1 MPLDDFTWGAG
12 TGTAGRA
19 TGPPTPLVPGRG
31 GGSAGPGVL
40 SGVDPDLHRAMASAF
55 ATVLPAGFRA
65 VMTSGV
71 RSGDPSS
78 QHATGHAE
86 DWHIYDNN
94 RNDISNRG
102 PDVTRLYR
110 NAAVQGLLNLQYIN
124 PQKAQQFGWGNYFE
138 TEKGSGQRDIM
149 HYDLGGARASPGFGD
164 PQEIYREAAAAK
176 QKFAATPSVAAP
188 TAPATPEQPEQPEQQ
203 QAPQWPTAKPWE
215 TQQPVPA
222 PAPAPAIATAP
233 ATDLGPQTASGGAY
247 SVPPPPGPPPKPGEY
262 APPQWPTTPPWQ
274 QQEKPAELPSA
285 VSPAPPATS
294 QDAAPQWPTSPPW
307 EKPTEAAAPV
317 QDATPQWPTTPP
329 WEKPATAPAETAP
342 APGTSEK
349 PSPWTPY
356 PTKDGRFA
364 AEPETPVP
372 LPTLPSFASLL
383 PTLPTGQE
391 IGSEASAGTAAP
403 GAEQPTPAPQPEVT
417 PPPPAL
423 PVPAELGSEASMGTA
438 APGAVQPPTP
448 PVFPQVTGVYPVP
461 GELGSEASMGAAAPG
476 ATPAA
481 PLAPPQGPYP
491 VPAELGSEASMGTAA
506 PGAVQPQPAA
516 PAQAPYPVP
525 GELGSEAST
534 GTAAPG
540 AEQPDYQPTPSAGNA
555 FAYAATGSLVSS
567 TGQLI
572 GAPGHMITG
581 GAAGLVAGYQAHMRQ
596 QIAVMDAIDAG
607 QNPHIDSNDA
617 VMQSF
622 GNDYRDASADQRAAI
637 RQQAQAEITALPP
650 VKETGVFKGAQAVG
664 EAIATPGDWL
674 TTQGEKIKPPP
685 GYEDALS
692 TKVGQMIGTLPAYV
706 IAATTTGLPG
716 LVGVA
721 GMQTYSQAYQE
732 NTKAGYAPEDASA
745 DAGLK
750 AMAAAGIMT
759 VPMARWMAALTPV
772 EKRVFF
778 VAATRM
784 AADGLF
790 MTSAT
795 QAQQFVNNV
804 IDKARL
810 NPDQSLTAGLGDPKE
825 MVASTL
831 FGMLPHGAGLAR
843 AGQHDLAVNRFEAQR
858 DAVLNAW
865 RDAVAKRQQ
874 QEREA
879 PELPAPAPDAEKV
892 KAGITTVPNTD
903 KGQTLVRATDSL
915 GNSWIGHS
923 GVLVNEG
930 HNPTVDQHFKD
941 AEQTQPVQTNTDLKA
956 TKAIDDLVTSTHVD
970 ATQGITWTGAYEG
983 EAPKDENGDPVK
995 DQGGNALTGQ
1005 VMVVGHDA
1013 EGHAVE
1019 IPEERY
1025 AVLGQYGDLNHDTY
1039 LMARPGENPL
1049 VAVRDPNTG
1058 FVYAIA
1064 QGHPPATERMPD
1076 HLSLEEQDAQGKP
1089 GTVEELPQQLL
1100 MQARAAGY
1108 SGLSKETL
1116 APAEQKMLED
1126 AGIHPDEEG
1135 HYPTGQLLE
1144 EADRRINDGTWDA
1157 KMSQYDN
1164 SHLQARVPNT
1174 RRQPNIVPPDITD
1187 RPSLYRRAY
1196 RDMGYDPDVM
1206 VNKPVQD
1213 QIDVLSAGL
1222 KRIYGF
1228 KDVVVDPKAQPQK
1241 VIDTLLDAHH
1251 NLQWMAHAL
1260 GYSEKGMSL
1269 NGELTLRL
1277 EPFKGDA
1284 KKTYLGLYDPNTKSI
1299 HMPDR
1304 SNSFA
1309 HEWTHA
1315 LDHALMDKLANSPVA
1330 RGNLLSSRTREGALQ
1345 THVRP
1350 GSPEEAFARVM
1361 NAIFH
1366 DHALEAA
1373 RVTDLNAKATGTGQA
1388 AKAAAAEAARI
1399 VAGARTHQGIGPT
1412 AFRMGAQSRYHAR
1425 PEELLARAGEAYVAH
1440 LVDVLGA
1447 GNEFITKGDRAYL
1460 DQATQRFN
1468 DLYPHGPDRDAIFK
1482 AFQDLHQ
1489 VLQRDQILGHDPRA
1503 SVPSDHDILDPIHWR
1518 NLAEPQANPAL
1529 AAGLKKPIVA
1539 YTSWRQRMLAGL
1551 ETTAA
1556 RMGAER
1562 VPRWSRQGILH
1573 GALTLKDVVTPYGYS
1588 NMGQLGVYHER
1599 YENLG
1604 NHAAARVIS
1613 NVMDKLGYRYAEG
1626 RLQATPFE
1634 RLANRL
1640 AQSHVNKLDAILRNN
1655 GIDTARISAQTDR
1668 QLWDALRG
1676 RDTGAGPIPANVQRA
1691 AGEVRALLNDFWYQ
1705 VERGGIPVGMP
1716 RDEGYVPIAFDH
1728 DKIAADGQKAHA
1740 TISRAMAVDFEV
1752 KQRQQNGAFI
1762 HEAYGDLN
1770 RKNLS
1775 QPIND
1780 GMTKLGQVQ
1789 EQMRNE
1795 TDPQKLA
1802 DLDRQQQQLLAQL
1815 HDPIRDA
1822 WAKQRADDW
1831 VYALNDVPWGY
1842 KNAGGTLPSANPL
1855 KNRVLSAE
1863 ARDIMAENGYILTR
1877 PSELLPYYFHQLS
1890 RKIAFNQTFGAKGEV
1905 LDKVMNDLMAVGV
1918 PREDRVEIKRSIESS
1933 IGILTS
1939 NEVSTGHQFATWARG
1954 LYTIGLMGRAAWS
1967 TVAEPMVATMQT
1979 GSFKAGFHGFTTA
1992 TRALLADLNLLK
2004 PNDRIEHLRD
2014 IANVLGVTSTRL
2026 SEGMLTGRNAGLLG
2040 SPGRLM
2046 SNAYRRSGLTYIT
2059 NANKV
2064 GAIASADAALKIWG
2078 KQIIN
2083 QRRGSLFDPHGELR
2097 ELGIPN
2103 SEHADFAKWVT
2114 SRDEMPSLD
2123 EMTQTPMGQ
2132 RWAEAVQRFVEK
2144 TVIEPIASEK
2154 ARGANSALG
2163 RWIYGLQSYNF
2174 GFQRAVLNPFFNRW
2188 FTTMAYERG
2197 RLGKVQGTLSGTAKW
2212 AGYAAT
2218 SLAGMMAIQ
2227 LPTTML
2233 RQLLFD
2239 TDRTN
2244 QWLED
2249 GTYIENIMALAFSRI
2264 GLGGVA
2270 DPLINAISHVRY
2282 EHEISS
2288 LALGA
2293 QANVFAESL
2302 QDIIGWATGGGGSA
2316 ETNISEYRMLRG
2328 LYTLIGMPVAAT
2340 AAAALPGGPRASY
2353 LLSLLGQY
2361 GTSMTASDQFARS
2374 IAGPKG
2380 ESSKPLTREQQQ
2392 QRYYHPQ
2399 PKQKQGSEAGA
2410 GSLASGLLGIA
2421 DDFAVPALR
2430 GVGQFLARRL

>member
-1 MPLDDFTWGAG
+1 
-12 TGTAGRA
+12 
-19 TGPPTPLVPGRG
+19 
-31 GGSAGPGVL
+31 
-40 SGVDPDLHRAMASAF
+40 
-55 ATVLPAGFRA
+55 
-65 VMTSGV
+65 
-71 RSGDPSS
+71 
-78 QHATGHAE
+78 
-86 DWHIYDNN
+86 
-94 RNDISNRG
+94 
-102 PDVTRLYR
+102 
-110 NAAVQGLLNLQYIN
+110 
-124 PQKAQQFGWGNYFE
+124 
-138 TEKGSGQRDIM
+138 
-149 HYDLGGARASPGFGD
+149 
-164 PQEIYREAAAAK
+164 
-176 QKFAATPSVAAP
+176 
-188 TAPATPEQPEQPEQQ
+188 
-203 QAPQWPTAKPWE
+203 
-215 TQQPVPA
+215 
-222 PAPAPAIATAP
+222 
-233 ATDLGPQTASGGAY
+233 
-247 SVPPPPGPPPKPGEY
+247 
-262 APPQWPTTPPWQ
+262 
-274 QQEKPAELPSA
+274 
-285 VSPAPPATS
+285 
-294 QDAAPQWPTSPPW
+294 
-307 EKPTEAAAPV
+307 
-317 QDATPQWPTTPP
+317 
-329 WEKPATAPAETAP
+329 
-342 APGTSEK
+342 
-349 PSPWTPY
+349 
-356 PTKDGRFA
+356 
-364 AEPETPVP
+364 
-372 LPTLPSFASLL
+372 
-383 PTLPTGQE
+383 
-391 IGSEASAGTAAP
+391 
-403 GAEQPTPAPQPEVT
+403 
-417 PPPPAL
+417 
-423 PVPAELGSEASMGTA
+423 
-438 APGAVQPPTP
+438 
-448 PVFPQVTGVYPVP
+448 
-461 GELGSEASMGAAAPG
+461 
-476 ATPAA
+476 
-481 PLAPPQGPYP
+481 
-491 VPAELGSEASMGTAA
+491 
-506 PGAVQPQPAA
+506 
-516 PAQAPYPVP
+516 
-525 GELGSEAST
+525 
-534 GTAAPG
+534 
-540 AEQPDYQPTPSAGNA
+540 
-555 FAYAATGSLVSS
+555 
-567 TGQLI
+567 
-572 GAPGHMITG
+572 
-581 GAAGLVAGYQAHMRQ
+581 
-596 QIAVMDAIDAG
+596 
-607 QNPHIDSNDA
+607 
-617 VMQSF
+617 
-622 GNDYRDASADQRAAI
+622 
-637 RQQAQAEITALPP
+637 
-650 VKETGVFKGAQAVG
+650 
-664 EAIATPGDWL
+664 
-674 TTQGEKIKPPP
+674 
-685 GYEDALS
+685 
-692 TKVGQMIGTLPAYV
+692 
-706 IAATTTGLPG
+706 
-716 LVGVA
+716 
-721 GMQTYSQAYQE
+721 
-732 NTKAGYAPEDASA
+732 
-745 DAGLK
+745 
-750 AMAAAGIMT
+750 
-759 VPMARWMAALTPV
+759 
-772 EKRVFF
+772 
-778 VAATRM
+778 
-784 AADGLF
+784 
-790 MTSAT
+790 
-795 QAQQFVNNV
+795 
-804 IDKARL
+804 
-810 NPDQSLTAGLGDPKE
+810 
-825 MVASTL
+825 
-831 FGMLPHGAGLAR
+831 
-843 AGQHDLAVNRFEAQR
+843 
-858 DAVLNAW
+858 
-865 RDAVAKRQQ
+865 
-874 QEREA
+874 
-879 PELPAPAPDAEKV
+879 
-892 KAGITTVPNTD
+892 
-903 KGQTLVRATDSL
+903 
-915 GNSWIGHS
+915 
-923 GVLVNEG
+923 
-930 HNPTVDQHFKD
+930 
-941 AEQTQPVQTNTDLKA
+941 
-956 TKAIDDLVTSTHVD
+956 
-970 ATQGITWTGAYEG
+970 
-983 EAPKDENGDPVK
+983 
-995 DQGGNALTGQ
+995 
-1005 VMVVGHDA
+1005 
-1013 EGHAVE
+1013 
-1019 IPEERY
+1019 
-1025 AVLGQYGDLNHDTY
+1025 
-1039 LMARPGENPL
+1039 
-1049 VAVRDPNTG
+1049 
-1058 FVYAIA
+1058 
-1064 QGHPPATERMPD
+1064 
-1076 HLSLEEQDAQGKP
+1076 
-1089 GTVEELPQQLL
+1089 
-1100 MQARAAGY
+1100 
-1108 SGLSKETL
+1108 
-1116 APAEQKMLED
+1116 
-1126 AGIHPDEEG
+1126 
-1135 HYPTGQLLE
+1135 
-1144 EADRRINDGTWDA
+1144 
-1157 KMSQYDN
+1157 
-1164 SHLQARVPNT
+1164 
-1174 RRQPNIVPPDITD
+1174 
-1187 RPSLYRRAY
+1187 
-1196 RDMGYDPDVM
+1196 
-1206 VNKPVQD
+1206 
-1213 QIDVLSAGL
+1213 
-1222 KRIYGF
+1222 
-1228 KDVVVDPKAQPQK
+1228 
-1241 VIDTLLDAHH
+1241 
-1251 NLQWMAHAL
+1251 MAHAL

-1277 EPFKGDA
+1277 EPFKSVRKD
-1284 KKTYLGLYDPNTKSI
+1284 TYLGLYDPNTKSI

-1330 RGNLLSSRTREGALQ
+1330 RGNLMSSRTREGALQ

-1373 RVTDLNAKATGTGQA
+1373 RVADLNAKAAQGGKAGQ
-1388 AKAAAAEAARI
+1388 AAAAEAARI
-1399 VAGARTHQGIGPT
+1399 VAGARTHQTIGPT

-1425 PEELLARAGEAYVAH
+1425 PEELLARAHEAYVAH

-1489 VLQRDQILGHDPRA
+1489 VLQRDQILGHGPRA

-1556 RMGAER
+1556 RMGAEK
-1562 VPRWSRQGILH
+1562 VPRWSRQGVLH
-1573 GALTLKDVVTPYGYS
+1573 GALTLKDVVTPYAYS
-1588 NMGQLGVYHER
+1588 NMGQLGVYRER

-1604 NHAAARVIS
+1604 NHAAARVIG
-1613 NVMDKLGYRYAEG
+1613 NVMDKLGYRYSEG
-1626 RLQATPFE
+1626 RYQPTPYE

-1691 AGEVRALLNDFWYQ
+1691 AGEVRALLADFWYQ
-1705 VERGGIPVGMP
+1705 IERNGIPVGMP
-1716 RDEGYVPIAFDH
+1716 RDEGYVPISINNE
-1728 DKIAADGQKAHA
+1728 KILADGKPAHD
-1740 TISRAMAVDFEV
+1740 TISRAMSVDFEV

-1762 HEAYGDLN
+1762 HEAYKDLTLDG
-1770 RKNLS
+1770 KNNLPQS
-1775 QPIND
+1775 IKD

-1802 DLDRQQQQLLAQL
+1802 DLDRQQQQLLHTL
-1815 HDPIRDA
+1815 HNPMRDA
-1822 WAKQRADDW
+1822 WAKQRADEW
-1831 VYALNDVPWGY
+1831 VYGLNDVPWGY
-1842 KNAGGTLPSANPL
+1842 KNTGGISPSNPL

-1863 ARDIMAENGYILTR
+1863 ARDILAEGGYIHTT
-1877 PSELLPYYFHQLS
+1877 PSELLPYYFHRVS

-1905 LDKVMNDLMAVGV
+1905 LDKVKNDLMAAGV
-1918 PREDRVEIKRSIESS
+1918 SREDRVEIQRSIESS

-1967 TVAEPMVATMQT
+1967 SVAEPMVATMQT

-2004 PNDRIEHLRD
+2004 PNERIEHLRD

-2218 SLAGMMAIQ
+2218 SLAGMMMIQ

-2249 GTYIENIMALAFSRI
+2249 GSYIENIMALAFSRI

-2302 QDIIGWATGGGGSA
+2302 QDIIGWASGGGSA

-2399 PKQKQGSEAGA
+2399 PKQKPGSEAGA

>member
-1 MPLDDFTWGAG
+1 
-12 TGTAGRA
+12 
-19 TGPPTPLVPGRG
+19 
-31 GGSAGPGVL
+31 
-40 SGVDPDLHRAMASAF
+40 
-55 ATVLPAGFRA
+55 
-65 VMTSGV
+65 
-71 RSGDPSS
+71 
-78 QHATGHAE
+78 
-86 DWHIYDNN
+86 
-94 RNDISNRG
+94 
-102 PDVTRLYR
+102 
-110 NAAVQGLLNLQYIN
+110 
-124 PQKAQQFGWGNYFE
+124 
-138 TEKGSGQRDIM
+138 
-149 HYDLGGARASPGFGD
+149 
-164 PQEIYREAAAAK
+164 
-176 QKFAATPSVAAP
+176 
-188 TAPATPEQPEQPEQQ
+188 
-203 QAPQWPTAKPWE
+203 
-215 TQQPVPA
+215 
-222 PAPAPAIATAP
+222 
-233 ATDLGPQTASGGAY
+233 
-247 SVPPPPGPPPKPGEY
+247 
-262 APPQWPTTPPWQ
+262 
-274 QQEKPAELPSA
+274 
-285 VSPAPPATS
+285 
-294 QDAAPQWPTSPPW
+294 
-307 EKPTEAAAPV
+307 
-317 QDATPQWPTTPP
+317 
-329 WEKPATAPAETAP
+329 
-342 APGTSEK
+342 
-349 PSPWTPY
+349 
-356 PTKDGRFA
+356 
-364 AEPETPVP
+364 
-372 LPTLPSFASLL
+372 
-383 PTLPTGQE
+383 
-391 IGSEASAGTAAP
+391 
-403 GAEQPTPAPQPEVT
+403 
-417 PPPPAL
+417 
-423 PVPAELGSEASMGTA
+423 MGTA
-438 APGAVQPPTP
+438 APGAAQPQAAAQPALSEEEQAQGIMPDQGAALGAGLGRSFVTGIGQLAAGPGHMVEGGSATVASQARQRASNQVDIMDRIDRGETP
-448 PVFPQVTGVYPVP
+448 PIPATDMVQQSFAGMYRDATPEQRTQIRQQVEGQIANAPPIQDDPYYKTFQTIGQT
-461 GELGSEASMGAAAPG
+461 LAAPG
-476 ATPAA
+476 
-481 PLAPPQGPYP
+481 
-491 VPAELGSEASMGTAA
+491 
-506 PGAVQPQPAA
+506 
-516 PAQAPYPVP
+516 
-525 GELGSEAST
+525 
-534 GTAAPG
+534 
-540 AEQPDYQPTPSAGNA
+540 
-555 FAYAATGSLVSS
+555 
-567 TGQLI
+567 
-572 GAPGHMITG
+572 
-581 GAAGLVAGYQAHMRQ
+581 
-596 QIAVMDAIDAG
+596 
-607 QNPHIDSNDA
+607 
-617 VMQSF
+617 
-622 GNDYRDASADQRAAI
+622 
-637 RQQAQAEITALPP
+637 
-650 VKETGVFKGAQAVG
+650 
-664 EAIATPGDWL
+664 DWV
-674 TTQGEKIKPPP
+674 TRQGEKITPPA

-692 TKVGQMIGTLPAYV
+692 TKIGAAFGSAPVYVVAGALGGLPA
-706 IAATTTGLPG
+706 

-721 GMQTYSQAYQE
+721 GMQTYSQSYQE
-732 NTKAGYAPEDASA
+732 NLKAGYAPEDAA
-745 DAGLK
+745 VDAALK
-750 AMAAAGIMT
+750 SVAGAGIMAF
-759 VPMARWMAALTPV
+759 PMAHWLNTLSGV
-772 EKRVFF
+772 EKRVFL
-778 VAATRM
+778 AAVTRM
-784 AADGLF
+784 GQDGLF
-790 MTSAT
+790 MASAQ
-795 QAQQFVNNV
+795 QAQQLVNNI
-804 IDKARL
+804 IDKAQL
-810 NPDQSLTAGLGDPKE
+810 NPDQPLAAGLGDPKDIA
-825 MVASTL
+825 ASAL
-831 FGMLPHGAGLAR
+831 FGAAAGLPHAVGAGVHQA
-843 AGQHDLAVNRFEAQR
+843 AVNRQEEIVR
-858 DAVLNAW
+858 RWLDAT
-865 RDAVAKRQQ
+865 KQQ
-874 QEREA
+874 REA
-879 PELPAPAPDAEKV
+879 PERPAPTPGGIPAQPPGTTRLYRGVGGGSAGEGSKEGGWFTTDPAKAALYGQVHYVDVTRDDLMNFAQGHGGPDEYITDNKDIIGRAQPLPEDLV
-892 KAGITTVPNTD
+892 KQGITTVPNTD
-903 KGQTLVRATDSL
+903 QGQTLVRATDSL

-970 ATQGITWTGAYEG
+970 ATQGITWTGAY
-983 EAPKDENGDPVK
+983 
-995 DQGGNALTGQ
+995 GNALTGQ

-1064 QGHPPATERMPD
+1064 QGHPPATERLPD
-1076 HLSLEEQDAQGKP
+1076 HLSLEEQDTAAGGPAISNTPVKGEAPIVRFRQDAAAIEATLPPVANGYTRLWRGNRPGEIGTARQFTNDLPGIALPFREAYGHDISYVDVPTTELAQHENKAGAAP
-1089 GTVEELPQQLL
+1089 GAEFSLPPELAAQAKGVNVNPGGQPLADRFQQ
-1100 MQARAAGY
+1100 AGRGRAA
-1108 SGLSKETL
+1108 
-1116 APAEQKMLED
+1116 M
-1126 AGIHPDEEG
+1126 
-1135 HYPTGQLLE
+1135 
-1144 EADRRINDGTWDA
+1144 N
-1157 KMSQYDN
+1157 M
-1164 SHLQARVPNT
+1164 

-1373 RVTDLNAKATGTGQA
+1373 RVTDLNAKAAGTGQA

-1425 PEELLARAGEAYVAH
+1425 PEELLARAHEAYVAH

-1573 GALTLKDVVTPYGYS
+1573 GALTLKDVATPYAYS
-1588 NMGQLGVYHER
+1588 NMGQLGVYRER

-1604 NHAAARVIS
+1604 NHAAARVIG

-1691 AGEVRALLNDFWYQ
+1691 AGEVRALLADFWYQ
-1705 VERGGIPVGMP
+1705 IERGGIPVGMP
-1716 RDEGYVPIAFDH
+1716 RDEGYVPISINNE
-1728 DKIAADGQKAHA
+1728 KILADGKPAHD
-1740 TISRAMAVDFEV
+1740 TISRAMSVDFEV

-1762 HEAYGDLN
+1762 HEAYKDLTLDG
-1770 RKNLS
+1770 KNNLPQS
-1775 QPIND
+1775 IKD

-1802 DLDRQQQQLLAQL
+1802 DLDRQQQQLLHTL
-1815 HDPIRDA
+1815 HNPMRDA
-1822 WAKQRADDW
+1822 WAKQRADEW

-1842 KNAGGTLPSANPL
+1842 KNTGGISPSNPL

-1863 ARDIMAENGYILTR
+1863 ARDILAEGGYIHTT
-1877 PSELLPYYFHQLS
+1877 PSELLPYYFHRVS

-1905 LDKVMNDLMAVGV
+1905 LDKVKNDLIAAGV
-1918 PREDRVEIKRSIESS
+1918 SREDRVEIQRSIESS

-2197 RLGKVQGTLSGTAKW
+2197 RLGNVTGTLSGTAKW
-2212 AGYAAT
+2212 VGYAAT
-2218 SLAGMMAIQ
+2218 SLAGMMMIQ

-2249 GTYIENIMALAFSRI
+2249 GTYVENIMALAFSRI

-2302 QDIIGWATGGGGSA
+2302 QDIIGWASGGGSA

-2374 IAGPKG
+2374 IAGAKG